1 MDYHEQNVARNIN
14 IKGAS
19 GESSNSNKEHIIGL
33 WGKYY
38 PCYKAAEHLAD
49 CTLPLGGK

>member
-1 MDYHEQNVARNIN
+1 MDCHEQNVARNIN

-19 GESSNSNKEHIIGL
+19 GESSDSNEEHIIGL

-38 PCYKAAEHLAD
+38 PCYKAAEHLAELYS
-49 CTLPLGGK
+49 TVG